1 MPPSKV
7 RPARIGKKSETNR
20 RNDFVLPPTVS
31 RGMLLRDGSD
41 REFRKLVSHLLTI
54 ATRMEAIRE
63 HHGRRMA
70 VSGPQYSLMVCI
82 AHLQNGHGISVG
94 AVAEALHVSSAF
106 VASETGELARRGL
119 LLKRTNPDDR
129 RSVLLN
135 LSAVGRSRIKRLA
148 PQIRS
153 LNDVLFGGLD
163 ARSFAELS
171 SVAEILVEGSG
182 KAMAR
187 IERTA
192 RRRKSR

>member
-1 MPPSKV
+1 MPSSKV
-7 RPARIGKKSETNR
+7 RPARTGNKRKTNR
-20 RNDFVLPPTVS
+20 GNDFVLPPTVS
-31 RGMLLRDGSD
+31 RGVLLRDGSD
-41 REFRKLVSHLLTI
+41 REFRRLVSHLLTI
-54 ATRMEAIRE
+54 ATRMETIRE
-63 HHGRRMA
+63 HHGRRMG
-70 VSGPQYSLMVCI
+70 VSGPQYSLMVCV
-82 AHLQNGHGISVG
+82 AHLQNGNGVSVG

-135 LSAVGRSRIKRLA
+135 LSADGRSRIKRLA

-163 ARSFAELS
+163 AKSFSELS
-171 SVAEILVEGSG
+171 ALAEILVEGSG
-182 KAMAR
+182 KAVER
-187 IERTA
+187 IERAA